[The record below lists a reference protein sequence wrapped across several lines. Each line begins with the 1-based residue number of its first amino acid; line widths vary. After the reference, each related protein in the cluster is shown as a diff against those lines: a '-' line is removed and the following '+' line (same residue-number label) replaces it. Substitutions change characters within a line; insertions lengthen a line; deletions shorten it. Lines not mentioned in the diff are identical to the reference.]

1 MNLFDFRSIYI
12 EEDTKLEMQS
22 DRLQTK
28 NMSEREKKNREKKLK
43 EAEEI
48 RKKIRELRQHE
59 TQVEDVN
66 IVKEP
71 DKSKQKPDRKKPQ
84 LRIKKI
90 KSQRKKNRKSKLKS
104 TTERKITSYFP
115 YLNTLPRRK
124 LKLYELKNPTQPIV
138 VNDPDPVDPQS
149 GEFDIKL
156 DIQLHNLFN
165 TKEEPIN
172 ARIQAKSNDARVKIE
187 TEEEN
192 VEIKNSNKTEVHFKF
207 PNW

>member
-138 VNDPDPVDPQS
+138 VNKKHLDSWNLGQWGLAADDQYDMFDS
-149 GEFDIKL
+149 GESD
-156 DIQLHNLFN
+156 
-165 TKEEPIN
+165 
-172 ARIQAKSNDARVKIE
+172 
-187 TEEEN
+187 
-192 VEIKNSNKTEVHFKF
+192 
-207 PNW
+207 